1 MPKPQ
6 GVPIRKNPRLARKR
20 WAATLKSVKAA
31 PRGPIAMMRLL
42 LPSLLPL
49 LGLTLFS
56 ACRAPVPAGPDYGRE
71 LPFGAPALIKLGP
84 DAEKP
89 DLTSAWLDRV
99 DLLPALENSIGW
111 TNLEYAHQFFPQA
124 GISHAHALQ
133 SLKRFHQ
140 LLMES
145 QTAEGFRA
153 AVDAEFDFY
162 QSAGWDGRGGGVLFT
177 GYCTPVLDGSLE
189 PSVSYRYPLYALP
202 ADLVKASDGTILG
215 RQTTAGMQPY
225 PTRREIEEQ
234 GLLENQGL
242 ELVWLRDPLDAFIA
256 HVNGSAFIRTPDGTE
271 LRFGYAGKNGQ
282 PYTSMGGELVKDGL
296 ISKEALSLGTL
307 RAWAAQNPSR
317 VQEYMNRNDSYV
329 FFGPIE
335 GNPRG
340 SLNLEVQAYRTLAT
354 DKSLFPRGALVLVDT
369 VLPMPGG
376 GYMPFQQV
384 MLDQDTG
391 GAIRTA
397 GRADIYLGVGH
408 SAERL
413 AGTTRSEGQM
423 YYLFLKSEFL
433 PQRP

>member
-1 MPKPQ
+1 M
-6 GVPIRKNPRLARKR
+6 
-20 WAATLKSVKAA
+20 
-31 PRGPIAMMRLL
+31 MMRT
-42 LPSLLPL
+42 LLPL
-49 LGLTLFS
+49 LLLVALG
-56 ACRAPVPAGPDYGRE
+56 ACRAKGPTGPDYGRE
-71 LPFGAPALIKLGP
+71 LPYGAAPLIKLGP
-84 DAEKP
+84 GDERP
-89 DLTSAWLDRV
+89 DVTGAWLDRV

-111 TNLEYAHQFFPQA
+111 TNLKYAQQFFPAA

-145 QTAEGFRA
+145 ETAAAFEG

-189 PSVSYRYPLYALP
+189 PSASYRYPLYALP
-202 ADLVKASDGTILG
+202 PDLVKAADGTILG
-215 RQTTAGMQPY
+215 RQTTAGMEPY
-225 PTRREIEEQ
+225 PTRREIEEK

-256 HVNGSAFIRTPDGTE
+256 HVNGSAFVRTPDGTE

-282 PYTSMGGELVKDGL
+282 PYTSMGGELVKDGR

-307 RAWAAQNPSR
+307 RAWAAQNPGH

-423 YYLFLKSEFL
+423 YYLFLK
-433 PQRP
+433 PQYLRAGE